1 MEESTVRHGGM
12 LPAYTRIIEEYEPRS
27 SKSQSISLLIN
38 SAVGAGMLSF
48 PFAFKC
54 AGLVGGVSLLVGVAV
69 MQCFTL
75 YVLSGWAD
83 RTGTKTYGELV
94 KTSLGNRAS
103 FFLNVSMSVYLFGSG
118 VAYMLII
125 GDSFTSLWRMCLK
138 LTFMRNEKKAA
149 MQDVWWASRNF
160 VICVVS
166 TVTVLP
172 VCLKKSL
179 SDSAAVSM
187 LNFVAFLAIIGCLVM
202 YSILALM
209 KSPRPF
215 ENVAMMPP
223 SMDAMMKAVSISVF
237 CFQCHAQVIAVY
249 NEMMDVPSKVPFYFK
264 YLFRDPKRDDG
275 SDEDDRRSSKIFLMT
290 EVIITAIALTA
301 VGYALVGV
309 PAYLAFP
316 TKVQSNVFN
325 TFDQDEPVMQFARG
339 IVGLLQ
345 IASYPVNHFPARA
358 AIGDIVGTLVGQQPS
373 GYAFIY
379 VETLLFFGLN
389 LLIAMYVTDLGAVF
403 EIIGGT
409 CGSIIILGMPSLLL
423 LNHSLKKVRSSKRA
437 RGSMSG
443 YLVLLEYWDFWA
455 GMGLLL
461 FSSGLFVYTFLSAF
475 SK

>member
-1 MEESTVRHGGM
+1 MEDFEAVRHGGM
-12 LPAYTRIIEEYEPRS
+12 LPSYTRIIEEYEPRA
-27 SKSQSISLLIN
+27 SKTQSISLLIN

-54 AGLVGGVSLLVGVAV
+54 AGLCGGMSLLVGIAV

-83 RTGTKTYGELV
+83 RTNTKTYGELV

-103 FFLNVSMSVYLFGSG
+103 FFLNVSMTVYLFGSG

-125 GDSFTSLWRMCLK
+125 GDSFTSLWRWFLR
-138 LTFMRNEKKAA
+138 LALLRNGSKKA
-149 MQDVWWASRNF
+149 MQDAWWASRNF
-160 VICVVS
+160 VICLVS
-166 TVTVLP
+166 IVTVLP

-179 SDSAAVSM
+179 SDSAAISM
-187 LNFVAFLAIIGCLVM
+187 LNFGAFLAIIACLVM
-202 YSILALM
+202 YSVLALLQ
-209 KSPRPF
+209 SSRPF
-215 ENVAMMPP
+215 ENVAMMPT

-237 CFQCHAQVIAVY
+237 CFQCHAQVIAVF
-249 NEMMDVPSKVPFYFK
+249 NEITDVPSKVPFYFK
-264 YLFRDPKRDDG
+264 YLNLNPKRDDG
-275 SDEDDRRSSKIFLMT
+275 LDDEGDRRSSKLFLMT

-301 VGYALVGV
+301 IGYALVGV

-339 IVGLLQ
+339 VVGLLQ

-373 GYAFIY
+373 GYAFVY
-379 VETLLFFGLN
+379 VETILFFGLN

-403 EIIGGT
+403 EVIGGT

-423 LNHSLKKVRSSKRA
+423 LNHSLKKVRNSKRA
-437 RGSMSG
+437 RG
-443 YLVLLEYWDFWA
+443 YLVLLEYWDFWT

-461 FSSGLFVYTFLSAF
+461 FSLGLFVYTFLAAF
-475 SK
+475 AK